1 MDAKAE
7 KMTLFRYGHAPLVL
21 ETLPRRELMQRAQEI
36 AARHYE
42 IPGSQRIAV
51 SVDSLLHWARRYRQG
66 GFEALAPQPRQD
78 RGTFRAITPHLAEW
92 IERLKRE
99 NPTDHHLSQHLE
111 ELPPSS
117 FAPGSL
123 VAGPFCFAKVD
134 RFLCQHPRLPCNL

>member
-1 MDAKAE
+1 
-7 KMTLFRYGHAPLVL
+7 
-21 ETLPRRELMQRAQEI
+21 MQRAQEI

-51 SVDSLLHWARRYRQG
+51 SADSLLHWARCYRQG
-66 GFEALAPQPRQD
+66 GFEALVPQPRQD

-117 FAPGSL
+117 FAPGFFSRRSILLCKGRSVSL
-123 VAGPFCFAKVD
+123 STSTFVLQFVTDLGKLNVSPAKNATG
-134 RFLCQHPRLPCNL
+134 RPQAEAPI